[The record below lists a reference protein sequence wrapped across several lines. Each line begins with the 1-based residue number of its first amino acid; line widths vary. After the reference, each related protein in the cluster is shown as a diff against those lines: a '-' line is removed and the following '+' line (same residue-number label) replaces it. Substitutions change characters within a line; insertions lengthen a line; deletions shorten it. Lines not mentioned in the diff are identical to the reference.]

1 MANVFGAS
9 FRGRADKLQKYL
21 KVEDPSLV
29 PCPGVHFVDGAGN
42 SPLHAACQEGHAACV
57 EILLHAGADFDK
69 LGAGGLP
76 PLMVACEYGRSY
88 CAQLL
93 LEAKA
98 NASFADAEHGATA
111 LHLACQAGH
120 SSCVSVLLA
129 AGALVDIADKV
140 GATPLVVCAYG
151 GHARCV
157 ELLIAY
163 GADDQVTYEGKRPLQ
178 LAQRLGHAECLRA
191 LTRTAAQAPDEAR
204 APGPPS
210 PALKHR
216 PPPRQA
222 ASPCPVSCVR
232 TGGELLQQLCTLQ
245 DFSHAPRRSR
255 VSPAGTLAAKT
266 WLRGSRGPQHQKG
279 ARCP

>member
-29 PCPGVHFVDGAGN
+29 HCPGVHFVDGAGN

-98 NASFADAEHGATA
+98 NASFAAITRGGSQPGLPGVTNGNAFDAAVSRRGIGNA
-111 LHLACQAGH
+111 H
-120 SSCVSVLLA
+120 SAVH
-129 AGALVDIADKV
+129 
-140 GATPLVVCAYG
+140 TPLPISAEE
-151 GHARCV
+151 R
-157 ELLIAY
+157 
-163 GADDQVTYEGKRPLQ
+163 LQ
-178 LAQRLGHAECLRA
+178 
-191 LTRTAAQAPDEAR
+191 
-204 APGPPS
+204 
-210 PALKHR
+210 
-216 PPPRQA
+216 
-222 ASPCPVSCVR
+222 SC
-232 TGGELLQQLCTLQ
+232 
-245 DFSHAPRRSR
+245 
-255 VSPAGTLAAKT
+255 
-266 WLRGSRGPQHQKG
+266 
-279 ARCP
+279 